1 MKTEKLDEMFL
12 AMAEALR
19 PVTSLFPLNAI
30 WIGKV
35 RFTNGDMV
43 ELKDGVPVKFTEN
56 PTHQILK
63 CEGTLNNSRLEMDI
77 KDLSDGEL
85 SHIKIN

>member
-1 MKTEKLDEMFL
+1 MKTTKLDEMFDVL
-12 AMAEALR
+12 GEALR
-19 PVTSLFPLNAI
+19 PVTSLFPMGAI

-56 PTHQILK
+56 PTHSIVRL
-63 CEGTLNNSRLEMDI
+63 EGTLDNRVLEMDV